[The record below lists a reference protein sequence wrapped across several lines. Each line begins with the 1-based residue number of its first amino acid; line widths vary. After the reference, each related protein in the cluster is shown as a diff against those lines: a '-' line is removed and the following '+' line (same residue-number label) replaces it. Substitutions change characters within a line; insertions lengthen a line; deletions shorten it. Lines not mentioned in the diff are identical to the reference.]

1 MTGAPKRGRPVCSCA
16 AGSPAGTAVIIDDV
30 TTEPERRGPLAGLT
44 VLDLT
49 WVLSG
54 PFASMILCDL
64 GADVIKVERPPY
76 GDVARTTGPY
86 IGDWSTYFFSI
97 NRGKRSICLDLKKAE
112 GKELFLRLVE
122 RAEVLMENYTPG
134 TMDKLGLD
142 YETLKGRN
150 PRIVYA
156 ATSGF
161 GQTGPDR
168 DRPALDI
175 IVQGMGG
182 IMSIT
187 GEPDGPP
194 VRPGISQGDI
204 TAGLYTAIGIL
215 AALQERER
223 SGKGQ
228 MLDISMLDCQIAILE
243 NAFARYFATGE
254 VPRPIGTRHP
264 LATPFQAF
272 PAKDGWIVVA
282 LSWGVENQWEL
293 FCATVGLPDLID
305 DPRFDTPGLRTKY
318 HADLEPILNEALR
331 EKTTAEWLREFDAIG
346 LPCGPLNDIPKAAEH
361 PQVKARE
368 MLADIGHPD
377 GFSLKIAD
385 TPVKLNRTPGGIKG
399 PPPGLGEHTDEVL
412 ARLLGLSADEIASL
426 RQAEVVFGPLPS
438 PVSRIREHEAAL
450 HQSGA

>member
-1 MTGAPKRGRPVCSCA
+1 MTNPKHN
-16 AGSPAGTAVIIDDV
+16 
-30 TTEPERRGPLAGLT
+30 GPLAGLT

-54 PFASMILCDL
+54 PFASMVLADL

-97 NRGKRSICLDLKKAE
+97 NRGKTSIVLDLKKPE
-112 GKELFLRLVE
+112 GRELFLRL
-122 RAEVLMENYTPG
+122 AEKADVAMENYTPG
-134 TMDKLGLD
+134 TMDKLGVGYD
-142 YETLKGRN
+142 TLSARN
-150 PRIVYA
+150 PRLIYA

-187 GEPDGPP
+187 GEPGGPP
-194 VRPGISQGDI
+194 IRPGISQGDI

-243 NAFARYFATGE
+243 NAFARYFATGV
-254 VPRPIGTRHP
+254 VPKPIGTRHP

-272 PAKDGWIVVA
+272 PTKDGWIVVA

-293 FCATVGLPDLID
+293 FCATIGRTDLIGD
-305 DPRFDTPGLRTKY
+305 SRFDTPGLRTKH
-318 HADLEPILNEALR
+318 HADLEPLLNDALR
-331 EKTTAEWLREFDAIG
+331 QKTTAEWLREFDAIG
-346 LPCGPLNDIPKAAEH
+346 LPCGPLNDIPHAAEH
-361 PQVKARE
+361 PQVQARE
-368 MLADIGHPD
+368 MLVDVEHPD
-377 GFSLKIAD
+377 GFSQKIAD
-385 TPVKLNRTPGGIKG
+385 TPVKLGRTPGGIQG
-399 PPPGLGEHTDEVL
+399 PPPALGEHTDEVL
-412 ARLLGLSADEIASL
+412 SRLLGLSTDEIGSL

-438 PVSRIREHEAAL
+438 PVGRIRAHEAGL
-450 HQSGA
+450 PQSAVTEDAPSRSS